1 MKPKKMLFVA
11 ASAAL
16 FGLVNSVSGQSGPVR
31 EGGSAM
37 PKVQDLL
44 NEQAPV
50 ATIAPATVVVTTS
63 YEAAN
68 EDGIAASPKVR
79 ELLDQRKTV
88 RTTPSGDEIIVAYDQ
103 RFREPAST
111 FMIAPLATPE
121 D

>member
-16 FGLVNSVSGQSGPVR
+16 FGLVNSVSGQYGTAQ

-44 NEQAPV
+44 NEQEPI
-50 ATIAPATVVVTTS
+50 ATIAPATVVATTS
-63 YEAAN
+63 YEATA
-68 EDGIAASPKVR
+68 DDRIAASPKVR
-79 ELLDQRKTV
+79 DLFNQRKTMQS
-88 RTTPSGDEIIVAYDQ
+88 TPSGDEVIVAYDQ
-103 RFREPAST
+103 RFRESAST